1 MEITADPVG
10 RVVIGA
16 AVVADVLIFGLALL
30 SVFVGA
36 ALQRTTGLGFALVC
50 GPVLV
55 LVLNPFDGI
64 VLANL
69 LSACVSTVVLLS
81 TWRGIDR
88 RMALGM
94 SVGVVLGVPVGAWLV
109 VQLAP
114 APLLVLVG
122 GITSVAVAL
131 AFRRRPMW
139 VLDHRGGPVVA
150 GTVSG
155 FSNVTAGVGGP
166 ALAVYG
172 SSQSVPLAT
181 FVPTVQIVGL
191 FTNLLSLAA
200 KHEFHLPWQLVVSA
214 VLTLFAGVAV
224 GTVFGRKIPPA
235 KARVLVLVLALVGG
249 LGAVTK
255 GVWQLLSA

>member
-1 MEITADPVG
+1 MLIS
-10 RVVIGA
+10 
-16 AVVADVLIFGLALL
+16 AVALL
-30 SVFVGA
+30 AVFVGA

-55 LVLNPFDGI
+55 LVLNPYDGI

-69 LSACVSTVVLLS
+69 LSVCVSAAVLVS
-81 TWRGIDR
+81 TWRDIDR
-88 RMALGM
+88 QLAIGM

-109 VQLAP
+109 RQLP
-114 APLLVLVG
+114 QAPLLVLVG
-122 GITSVAVAL
+122 GLTSVAVAM
-131 AFRRRPMW
+131 AFRRRPLW
-139 VLDHRGGPVVA
+139 VLAHRGGPVVA

-181 FVPTVQIVGL
+181 FVPTVQVVGL

-200 KHEFHLPWQLVVSA
+200 KHDFDLPWQLVVASVA
-214 VLTLFAGVAV
+214 ALFAGVAV
-224 GTVFGRKIPPA
+224 GSALGSRIPPGR
-235 KARVLVLVLALVGG
+235 ARVLVLVLALLGG
-249 LGAVTK
+249 LGAVAK
-255 GVWQLLSA
+255 GVWQLWVG

>member
-1 MEITADPVG
+1 MV
-10 RVVIGA
+10 
-16 AVVADVLIFGLALL
+16 IFGLALV

-81 TWRGIDR
+81 TWRGIDG
-88 RMALGM
+88 RMAVGM
-94 SVGVVLGVPVGAWLV
+94 AAGVVLGVPVGAWLV
-109 VQLAP
+109 GRMAQ

-122 GITSVAVAL
+122 AITSVAVAL
-131 AFRRRPMW
+131 AFRTRPMW
-139 VLDHRGGPVVA
+139 VLAHRGGPMVA

-181 FVPTVQIVGL
+181 FVPTVQVVGL
-191 FTNLLSLAA
+191 FTNVLSLAA
-200 KHEFHLPWQLVVSA
+200 KHEFHLPWQLALSA
-214 VLTLFAGVAV
+214 VLVLFAGVGLGAV
-224 GTVFGRKIPPA
+224 LGPRIPPA
-235 KARVLVLVLALVGG
+235 RARVLVLVLALVGG
-249 LGAVTK
+249 LGAVVK
-255 GVWQLLSA
+255 GLWQLWVI